1 MLKQGLFGAF
11 GVMAALA
18 LVGCEGATSRNPP
31 IEVFP
36 DMDRQGKPKPQG
48 ETELFS
54 DKRAS
59 RPPVA
64 GTVARGFLKEDDVY
78 STGLVNGMY
87 VGKNPEPINA
97 DLVKLGQARFNTY
110 CSPCHD
116 RTGSGNGIVAIK
128 SQGSWLPTSLLADR
142 VRAMNDGEVFNVI
155 SNGRRS
161 MPPYKNQ
168 VIEKDR
174 WAIVAYVRAL
184 QRAAASTA
192 GDVPSDRQSQLK

>member
-1 MLKQGLFGAF
+1 MVKRALLAGL
-11 GVMAALA
+11 ALLTTLI

-31 IEVFP
+31 IEVWP
-36 DMDRQGKPKPQG
+36 DMDRQGKGKPQG
-48 ETELFS
+48 QTDLFS
-54 DKRAS
+54 DKRVA
-59 RPPVA
+59 RPPVV

-78 STGLVNGMY
+78 YTGLVNNMY
-87 VGKNPEPINA
+87 VGKNPETINA
-97 DLVKLGQARFNTY
+97 DLLKLGQARFNTY

-142 VRAMNDGEVFNVI
+142 VRAMNDGEIFNI
-155 SNGRRS
+155 ATNGRRS
-161 MPPYKNQ
+161 MPAYKNQ

-192 GDVPSDRQSQLK
+192 ADVPPEQQGQLK